1 MKKSIYFAFLILFLT
16 IGWLASGQLINVS
29 ANDDDNQPVNST
41 SVETKI
47 SNLNDSE
54 DLSKN
59 IIKVEIKNFKAQQ
72 IFIK

>member
-54 DLSKN
+54 DLSEN